1 MSEMNKIYGLMANRE
16 ALNAHIRVLQ
26 ERKKNGER
34 LSTIG
39 WDFNELE
46 KVLANG
52 LDVLSEEKLLLLLEN
67 PVQLF
72 ILYSSI
78 MEDEREFWDGGI
90 LI

>member
-1 MSEMNKIYGLMANRE
+1 MSEMNKVYGLMANRE

-34 LSTIG
+34 LSTLG

-78 MEDEREFWDGGI
+78 MEDEREFWNGGI

>member
-34 LSTIG
+34 LSTLG

>member
-1 MSEMNKIYGLMANRE
+1 MNKIYGLMANRE
-16 ALNAHIRVLQ
+16 ALIAHIRVLQ